1 MKNSYSFLLMT
12 PNIQIKTTALLFL
25 VSFVTHANPAG
36 QRVSSK
42 VTDVQVSLDGALIT
56 QTATFV
62 LKSGNN
68 RVVVDGLAA
77 DADLS
82 SLRLAFTQK
91 GISMAGYQLIP
102 RYPRQ
107 EDQTPLMRQL
117 GDSIEQIKRRSEEE
131 LLESSVLQQEREMI
145 LANKSLGG
153 EGNFSVAE
161 LEKLAD
167 FYRARLSSIDN
178 RVLQISRRQQKSRE
192 RIQGL
197 QRQLDSLSLEFPE
210 QVQQLILELKAME
223 SGSAG
228 LKVTYLS
235 KSAHWQPEY
244 ELISQG
250 AASPIVLK
258 VRARVVQH
266 TGIDWNDVRWT
277 LSTARA
283 RGRTEKPVA
292 MPWILRFLQPITRKL
307 QMYAA
312 PSSRSDQPAMSGEA
326 LSVDSY
332 FEAAVSA
339 ERTDQT
345 LNVLFQGKELLR
357 LPSGAERLLDLE
369 QRELS
374 AQYRHALVPRQD
386 PQAYLIARVVGL
398 TGLSYLPGRTLLYL
412 EQDLV
417 GETTLYF
424 QQNSSDTLDVSLGV
438 DPRVTV
444 QFTAEPPKI
453 SENGIT
459 NRIER
464 AYKYKLS
471 IQNKHNR
478 PIQVQVDEAIPHSA
492 HEDIQVVDVRLDG
505 ARPEGEQG
513 LVRWL
518 FDLGSNGEKSIQ
530 YSYSLRYPR
539 NKLVGPL

>member
-1 MKNSYSFLLMT
+1 MKSSYSFLLMT
-12 PNIQIKTTALLFL
+12 PHIQLKTTALLFL

-82 SLRLAFTQK
+82 SLRFAFTQK

-117 GDSIEQIKRRSEEE
+117 GDSIQQIKRRSEEE
-131 LLESSVLQQEREMI
+131 HLENNVLLQEREMI

-178 RVLQISRRQQKSRE
+178 RVLQISRRLQKSLE
-192 RIQGL
+192 RMQGL

-210 QVQQLILELKAME
+210 QVQQLILELKATE
-223 SGSAG
+223 SGSTG

-250 AASPIVLK
+250 AASSIELK

-266 TGIDWNDVRWT
+266 TGIDWPDVRWT

-292 MPWILRFLQPITRKL
+292 LPWVLRFLQPMTRKL
-307 QMYAA
+307 HMYAT

-332 FEAAVSA
+332 FEAAESA
-339 ERTDQT
+339 ERTEQT
-345 LNVLFQGKELLR
+345 LNVLFQGKEPLR

-369 QRELS
+369 QRELT

-386 PQAYLIARVVGL
+386 PRAYLIARVVGL

-478 PIQVQVDEAIPHSA
+478 PIQVQVDESIPHSA